1 MALRV
6 LEPVSS
12 LLEGRTAMD
21 KLLNVI
27 NGSAKGCG
35 SCHTTT
41 CGTCATE
48 VPKGEPRTVLNRR
61 DLGRAVLAASVTTL
75 LTGCSGKEATEKAV
89 QPAPAAPALSPELAV
104 VQQSKGP
111 IMTTL
116 EEFYKMGPG
125 PSSSHT
131 MGPMRI
137 TYDFF
142 QRVSKLPEDQLKRAT
157 ALKVHLFGSLS
168 ATGKGHG
175 TDRASLAGLLGKAPA
190 TCPPAFLDGL
200 AANPNE
206 VHKVTIGPT
215 TLDLTLKDVIF
226 DASKGDFHHPNTMT
240 AKLLA
245 GSDTLYE
252 LEYYSVG
259 GGFIEWKGY
268 KPPDKGQPKYTF
280 EHARD
285 LKKYLIDDKIPLPK
299 LLLANEMAISG
310 KSEKDIWEFL
320 DQVSEVMVR
329 GVDTGLTAESVLP
342 GPIKLHSK
350 AAAMQRN
357 LKTSVKGDAGRAVT
371 RVASYGFA
379 MGEENARGHII
390 VTAPTAGSAGIIP
403 AVVKSL
409 RDLNTS
415 QQNIREGFLAA
426 AAIGYLCKHNATLS
440 GAEGG
445 CQAEVGVGSSMGA
458 AMIAQAL
465 GASPK
470 VVSNAA
476 ESALEHHLGMTC
488 DPVAGY
494 VQVPCIE
501 RCAYGAVKAWT
512 AYCIASEEI
521 PEERRVDLDTTIDA
535 MSLTAK
541 EMNSKYKETSEGGL
555 AVSVVLC

>member
-1 MALRV
+1 MSNGLPVIGNSEDSCGKCITGICSNCGPSVNKITAPIV
-6 LEPVSS
+6 LSRRQFS
-12 LLEGRTAMD
+12 YTA
-21 KLLNVI
+21 
-27 NGSAKGCG
+27 
-35 SCHTTT
+35 
-41 CGTCATE
+41 
-48 VPKGEPRTVLNRR
+48 
-61 DLGRAVLAASVTTL
+61 LAASATAL
-75 LTGCSGKEATEKAV
+75 LAGCTEKQSEQIAS
-89 QPAPAAPALSPELAV
+89 PASEMALSPELNV
-104 VQQSKGP
+104 VQASKGP
-111 IMTTL
+111 ILTTL

-142 QRVSKLPEDQLKRAT
+142 QRVSKLPDDQLKRAT
-157 ALKVHLFGSLS
+157 ALKVHLYGSLS

-190 TCPPAFLDGL
+190 TCPPEFLDSL
-200 AANPNE
+200 ANNPDE
-206 VHKVTIGPT
+206 VHKVTLGPT
-215 TLDLTLKDVIF
+215 TLNLTLKDIVF
-226 DASKGDFHHPNTMT
+226 DATKGNFHHPNTMT

-245 GSDTLYE
+245 GNETLYE

-268 KPPDKGQPKYTF
+268 KPPDKGQPKYPY
-280 EHARD
+280 EHAAD
-285 LKKYLIDDKIPLPK
+285 LKKYLIDDKIPLPQ
-299 LLLANEMAISG
+299 LLLANELAISG

-320 DQVSEVMVR
+320 DQVSEVMRR
-329 GVDTGLTAESVLP
+329 GVNTGLTVDSVLP

-350 AAAMQRN
+350 AAGMQRN
-357 LKTSVKGDAGRAVT
+357 LKTSAKGDAGKVVT
-371 RVASYGFA
+371 RIASYGFA

-409 RDLNTS
+409 NDLETPP
-415 QQNIREGFLAA
+415 QKIREGFLAA

-458 AMIAQAL
+458 AMIAQSL
-465 GASPK
+465 GAPPK

-501 RCAYGAVKAWT
+501 RCAYGAIKAWT

-521 PEERRVDLDTTIDA
+521 PEERRVDLDTSIAA
-535 MSLTAK
+535 MALTAK
-541 EMNSKYKETSEGGL
+541 EMNAKYKETSEGGL
-555 AVSVVLC
+555 AVSLVLC

>member
-1 MALRV
+1 MKNFTDLKSNPEKGCNTCTSKGCDSCSSV
-6 LEPVSS
+6 GPVNEEQMVFSRRNF
-12 LLEGRTAMD
+12 GRT
-21 KLLNVI
+21 I
-27 NGSAKGCG
+27 
-35 SCHTTT
+35 
-41 CGTCATE
+41 
-48 VPKGEPRTVLNRR
+48 
-61 DLGRAVLAASVTTL
+61 LAASAGAL
-75 LTGCSGKEATEKAV
+75 LTSCVKPAKQVAAV
-89 QPAPAAPALSPELAV
+89 AKTDSLSTPLSSSLDV
-104 VQQSKGP
+104 VQRSKGP
-111 IMTTL
+111 ILTTL

-142 QRVSKLPEDQLKRAT
+142 QRISKLPAEQLKKAT
-157 ALKVHLFGSLS
+157 GLKVHLFGSLS

-175 TDRASLAGLLGKAPA
+175 TDRASLAGLLGKSPA
-190 TCPPAFLDGL
+190 DCPPQFLDEL
-200 AANPNE
+200 ATNPDKAY
-206 VHKVTIGPT
+206 KVTIGPT
-215 TLDLTLKDVIF
+215 TLNLTLKDVIF
-226 DASKGDFHHPNTMT
+226 DATKGDFHHPNTMT
-240 AKLLA
+240 CVLLG
-245 GSDTLYE
+245 GSETLFE

-268 KPPDKGQPKYTF
+268 KTPDKGQPKYPF
-280 EHARD
+280 AHANE
-285 LKKYLIDDKIPLPK
+285 LKKYLIDDKIPLAK
-299 LLLANEMAISG
+299 ILLENEMAISG
-310 KSEKDIWEFL
+310 KSEKQIWEFL
-320 DQVSEVMVR
+320 DQVSAVMVR
-329 GVDTGLTAESVLP
+329 GVDTGLTVDSILP

-350 AAAMQRN
+350 AMDMQRN
-357 LKTSVKGDAGRAVT
+357 LKTTNKGRAGQVIT
-371 RVASYGFA
+371 QVAAYGFA

-403 AVVKSL
+403 AVLKSL
-409 RDLNTS
+409 RDARVS
-415 QQNIREGFLAA
+415 EQKIRDGFLAA
-426 AAIGYLCKHNATLS
+426 AAIGFLCKHNATLS

-458 AMIAQAL
+458 AMIAEAM
-465 GASPK
+465 GEGPK

-476 ESALEHHLGMTC
+476 ESALEAHLGMTC

-521 PEERRVDLDTTIDA
+521 AAERRVDLDTTIAA
-535 MSLTAK
+535 MALTAK

>member
-1 MALRV
+1 M
-6 LEPVSS
+6 SS
-12 LLEGRTAMD
+12 LLNILG
-21 KLLNVI
+21 N
-27 NGSAKGCG
+27 S
-35 SCHTTT
+35 S
-41 CGTCATE
+41 CGTCSPSCNTCSSTSTKPKAGSEVTRRQFGASILGASTAALLAGCTSKKSSETE
-48 VPKGEPRTVLNRR
+48 TAGPSPT
-61 DLGRAVLAASVTTL
+61 ASST
-75 LTGCSGKEATEKAV
+75 
-89 QPAPAAPALSPELAV
+89 PLSTNLEV
-104 VQQSKGP
+104 VKDSKGP
-111 IMTTL
+111 IMTML

-157 ALKVHLFGSLS
+157 ALKVHLYGSLS

-190 TCPPAFLDGL
+190 TCPPQFLDSL
-200 AANPNE
+200 ASNPDE
-206 VHKVTIGPT
+206 VHK
-215 TLDLTLKDVIF
+215 LTLGPANINVSLKDIVF
-226 DASKGDFHHPNTMT
+226 DATKGDFPHPNTMS
-240 AKLLA
+240 ARLLA
-245 GSDTLYE
+245 GSESLYE

-268 KPPDKGQPKYTF
+268 KPPDKGQPKYPF
-280 EHARD
+280 QHATE
-285 LKKYLIDDKIPLPK
+285 LKKYLIDDKVPLAQ
-299 LLLANEMAISG
+299 LLLTNEMEISG

-320 DQVSEVMVR
+320 DQVAEVMVR
-329 GVDTGLTAESVLP
+329 GVDTGLAVESVLP

-350 AAAMQRN
+350 AAAMYRN
-357 LKTSVKGDAGRAVT
+357 LKNTKKGEAGKAVT
-371 RVASYGFA
+371 QVAAYGFA

-390 VTAPTAGSAGIIP
+390 VTAPTAGSAGIMP
-403 AVVKSL
+403 AVLKSL
-409 RDLNTS
+409 RDVNTPT
-415 QQNIREGFLAA
+415 QKIREGFLAA

-445 CQAEVGVGSSMGA
+445 CQAEVGVGSSMAA

-465 GASPK
+465 DGRPK

-476 ESALEHHLGMTC
+476 ESSLEHHLGMTC

-494 VQVPCIE
+494 VQIPCIE

-512 AYCIASEEI
+512 GYCIASEEI
-521 PEERRVDLDTTIDA
+521 PEQRRVDLDTSIAA
-535 MSLTAK
+535 MALTAK

-555 AVSVVLC
+555 AVSLVLC

>member
-1 MALRV
+1 MERTLKV
-6 LEPVSS
+6 ISSTGGGCGGCVSS
-12 LLEGRTAMD
+12 
-21 KLLNVI
+21 
-27 NGSAKGCG
+27 
-35 SCHTTT
+35 T
-41 CGTCATE
+41 CGTCAPA
-48 VPKGEPRTVLNRR
+48 PKPDDASFKLSRR
-61 DLGRAVLAASVTTL
+61 ELGRVALAASAGVM
-75 LTGCSGKEATEKAV
+75 LTGLTGIRPARAV
-89 QPAPAAPALSPELAV
+89 QQEAPPPAPALSKELNV
-104 VQQSKGP
+104 VQKEKGP
-111 IMTTL
+111 IITAL
-116 EEFYKMGPG
+116 DEFYKMGPG

-142 QRVSKLPEDQLKRAT
+142 ERVSKLPADQLKRAT

-190 TCPPAFLDGL
+190 TCPPEFLDGL
-200 AANPNE
+200 AANPSE
-206 VHKVTIGPT
+206 THKVKIGPT
-215 TLDLTLKDVIF
+215 ILNMTLKDVIF
-226 DASKGDFHHPNTMT
+226 DAPKGDFHHPNTMT

-245 GSDTLYE
+245 GTETLYE

-268 KPPDKGQPKYTF
+268 KPPDKGKPKYQF
-280 EHARD
+280 QHARE
-285 LKKYLIDDKIPLPK
+285 LKKYLLDDKVPLAR
-299 LLLANEMAISG
+299 LLLENEMAISG
-310 KSEKDIWEFL
+310 KTEKQIWEFL
-320 DQVSEVMVR
+320 DQVADVMVR
-329 GVDTGLTAESVLP
+329 GVDTGLKVESVLP
-342 GPIKLHSK
+342 GPIKLQSK
-350 AAAMQRN
+350 AAAITRN
-357 LKTSVKGDAGRAVT
+357 LKTSAKGPAARAISQ
-371 RVASYGFA
+371 VAAYGFA

-403 AVVKSL
+403 AIVKSL
-409 RDLNTS
+409 RDLNTPVEK
-415 QQNIREGFLAA
+415 IREGFLAA

-445 CQAEVGVGSSMGA
+445 CQAEVGVGSAMGA
-458 AMIAQAL
+458 AMIAQAM

-470 VVSNAA
+470 VVANAA

-512 AYCIASEEI
+512 GYSIASEEI
-521 PEERRVDLDTTIDA
+521 PDQRRVDLDTAIAA
-535 MSLTAK
+535 MALTAR
-541 EMNSKYKETSEGGL
+541 EMNAKYKETSEGGL

>member
-1 MALRV
+1 
-6 LEPVSS
+6 
-12 LLEGRTAMD
+12 MD

-27 NGSAKGCG
+27 SNSQSGCG
-35 SCHTTT
+35 GCNPGGCAT
-41 CGTCATE
+41 CGPPA
-48 VPKGEPRTVLNRR
+48 PKFEAPAILSRR
-61 DLGRAVLAASVTTL
+61 QFGYTAFAASAVAL
-75 LTGCSGKEATEKAV
+75 LAGCSEREPSAAA
-89 QPAPAAPALSPELAV
+89 APPPQPALSPELNV
-104 VQQSKGP
+104 VQSSKGP
-111 IMTTL
+111 VVTTL
-116 EEFYKMGPG
+116 EEFYKIGPG

-142 QRVSKLPEDQLKRAT
+142 QRVSKLPDDQLKRAT

-190 TCPPAFLDGL
+190 TCPPEFLDAL
-200 AANPNE
+200 ATNPDE
-206 VHKVTIGPT
+206 AHKVTIGPT
-215 TLDLTLKDVIF
+215 TLNLTLKDIIF
-226 DASKGDFHHPNTMT
+226 DATKGDFRHPNTMT
-240 AKLLA
+240 GKLLA
-245 GSDTLYE
+245 GDETLYE

-268 KPPDKGQPKYTF
+268 KPPDKGQPKYSF
-280 EHARD
+280 QHARE
-285 LKKYLIDDKIPLPK
+285 LKKYLVDDQIPLPK
-299 LLLANEMAISG
+299 LLLTNEMDISG

-320 DQVSEVMVR
+320 DQVSEVMLR
-329 GVDTGLTAESVLP
+329 GVDTGLSVESVLP

-350 AAAMQRN
+350 AADMQRN
-357 LKTSVKGDAGRAVT
+357 LKTTTKGEAARAIT

-403 AVVKSL
+403 AIVKSL
-409 RDLNTS
+409 HDLNAP
-415 QQNIREGFLAA
+415 QEKIRDGFLAA

-458 AMIAQAL
+458 AMLAQTL
-465 GASPK
+465 GEGPK

-494 VQVPCIE
+494 VQ
-501 RCAYGAVKAWT
+501 
-512 AYCIASEEI
+512 EI
-521 PEERRVDLDTTIDA
+521 
-535 MSLTAK
+535 
-541 EMNSKYKETSEGGL
+541 
-555 AVSVVLC
+555 

>member
-1 MALRV
+1 
-6 LEPVSS
+6 
-12 LLEGRTAMD
+12 MD
-21 KLLNVI
+21 KLLNIV
-27 NGSAKGCG
+27 GKSEGACG
-35 SCHTTT
+35 SCSTGG
-41 CGTCATE
+41 CGTCSPAA
-48 VPKGEPRTVLNRR
+48 PKLEAPAVLSRR
-61 DLGRAVLAASVTTL
+61 QFGYTALAASAAAVLA
-75 LTGCSGKEATEKAV
+75 GCSKQEPAEATA
-89 QPAPAAPALSPELAV
+89 APPPPALSPELNV
-104 VQQSKGP
+104 VQTSKGP

-116 EEFYKMGPG
+116 DEFYKIGPG

-142 QRVSKLPEDQLKRAT
+142 QRVSKLPDDQLKRAT

-190 TCPPAFLDGL
+190 TCPPQFLDAL
-200 AANPNE
+200 ATNPDE
-206 VHKVTIGPT
+206 VHKVTIGQT
-215 TLDLTLKDVIF
+215 TLNVTLKDIIF
-226 DASKGDFHHPNTMT
+226 DATKGEFHHPNTMT

-245 GSDTLYE
+245 GDQTLYE

-268 KPPDKGQPKYTF
+268 KPPDKGQPKYPY
-280 EHARD
+280 EHAKE
-285 LKKYLIDDKIPLPK
+285 LKKYLIDDKIPLSK
-299 LLLANEMAISG
+299 LLLTNEMAISG
-310 KSEKDIWEFL
+310 KSEKEIWEFL
-320 DQVSEVMVR
+320 DQVSEVMLR
-329 GVDTGLTAESVLP
+329 GVNTGLTVESVLP
-342 GPIKLHSK
+342 GPIQLHSK

-357 LKTSVKGDAGRAVT
+357 LKTSTKGPTGKAVT
-371 RVASYGFA
+371 QIASYGFA

-403 AVVKSL
+403 AIVKSL
-409 RDLNTS
+409 HDLNTP
-415 QQNIREGFLAA
+415 QEKIREGFLAA

-458 AMIAQAL
+458 AMVAQTL

-512 AYCIASEEI
+512 AYCIASEEV
-521 PEERRVDLDTTIDA
+521 PEERRVDLDTTISA
-535 MSLTAK
+535 MALTAK
-541 EMNSKYKETSEGGL
+541 EMNAKYKETSEGGL
-555 AVSVVLC
+555 AVSLVLC

>member
-1 MALRV
+1 MKDQSKTTGQN
-6 LEPVSS
+6 ES
-12 LLEGRTAMD
+12 
-21 KLLNVI
+21 N
-27 NGSAKGCG
+27 CG
-35 SCHTTT
+35 SCASTGCST
-41 CGTCATE
+41 CNSSVSKSDEHAPTLFTRRNFG
-48 VPKGEPRTVLNRR
+48 RT
-61 DLGRAVLAASVTTL
+61 VLAASAGAIL
-75 LTGCSGKEATEKAV
+75 AGCST
-89 QPAPAAPALSPELAV
+89 PAKKVAEVAAIADTVKKPSSFPELP
-104 VQQSKGP
+104 QQKGP
-111 IMTTL
+111 IMTIL
-116 EEFYKMGPG
+116 SEFYKMGPG

-142 QRVSKLPEDQLKRAT
+142 QRLTKLPEDKLKKAT

-190 TCPPAFLDGL
+190 ECPPQFLDEL
-200 AANPNE
+200 AANPD
-206 VHKVTIGPT
+206 KAYKLTIGPASF
-215 TLDLTLKDVIF
+215 DLTLKDVIF
-226 DASKGDFHHPNTMT
+226 DATKGDFYHPNTMT
-240 AKLLA
+240 CVLLG
-245 GSDTLYE
+245 GSETLYE

-268 KPPDKGQPKYTF
+268 VAPEKGQPKYPF
-280 EHARD
+280 AHANE
-285 LKKYLIDDKIPLPK
+285 LKKYIIDDKIPLGK
-299 LLLANEMAISG
+299 LLLENEMAISG
-310 KSEKDIWEFL
+310 KSEKEIKEFL
-320 DQVSEVMVR
+320 DQVSEVMLR
-329 GVDTGLTAESVLP
+329 GVDTGLTVESVLP

-350 AAAMQRN
+350 AMAMQQL
-357 LKTSVKGDAGRAVT
+357 LKLSTKGEAGKAIT

-403 AVVKSL
+403 AVLKSL
-409 RDLNTS
+409 RDLKIS
-415 QQNIREGFLAA
+415 PDKIREGFLAA

-465 GASPK
+465 GEGPK

-476 ESALEHHLGMTC
+476 ESALEAHLGMTC

-512 AYCIASEEI
+512 AYCIASEEVS
-521 PEERRVDLDTTIDA
+521 ELRRVDLDTTISA
-535 MSLTAK
+535 MALTAK

>member
-1 MALRV
+1 MESK
-6 LEPVSS
+6 LE
-12 LLEGRTAMD
+12 
-21 KLLNVI
+21 VI
-27 NGSAKGCG
+27 NTSGSGCNSCSSTGCG
-35 SCHTTT
+35 T
-41 CGTCATE
+41 CGTSEIKNDGPVT
-48 VPKGEPRTVLNRR
+48 LSRR
-61 DLGRAVLAASVTTL
+61 AFGLTTLAASAAAL
-75 LTGCSGKEATEKAV
+75 LTGCKSTE
-89 QPAPAAPALSPELAV
+89 QPAAPPAASGPALSPDLAV
-104 VQQSKGP
+104 VQASKGP

-142 QRVSKLPEDQLKRAT
+142 QRVSKLPSDQLSRAT
-157 ALKVHLFGSLS
+157 ALKVHLYGSLS

-190 TCPPAFLDGL
+190 TCPPQFLDSL
-200 AANPNE
+200 ANNPDE
-206 VHKVTIGPT
+206 VHKVTLGPT
-215 TLDLTLKDVIF
+215 TLNLTLKDIIF
-226 DASKGDFHHPNTMT
+226 DATKGDFHHPNTMT
-240 AKLLA
+240 CVLLA
-245 GSDTLYE
+245 GNETLYE

-268 KPPDKGQPKYTF
+268 TPPQKGQPKYPYQ
-280 EHARD
+280 HAKE
-285 LKKYLIDDKIPLPK
+285 LQKFLIDDKIPLQK
-299 LLLANEMAISG
+299 ILLENELAITG
-310 KSEKDIWEFL
+310 KNEKDVWEFL
-320 DQVSEVMVR
+320 DQVQEVMLR
-329 GVDTGLTAESVLP
+329 GVDTGLTVDSILP

-350 AAAMQRN
+350 AADMTRS
-357 LKTSVKGDAGRAVT
+357 LKNSQKGDAARALT

-409 RDLNTS
+409 RDLNKPMAD
-415 QQNIREGFLAA
+415 IRNGYLAA

-458 AMIAQAL
+458 AMIAQAFN
-465 GASPK
+465 SHPK

-476 ESALEHHLGMTC
+476 ESALEAHLGMTC

-501 RCAYGAVKAWT
+501 RCAFGAVKAWT
-512 AYCIASEEI
+512 AYCIASEEV
-521 PEERRVDLDTTIDA
+521 PQERRVDLDTTISA
-535 MSLTAK
+535 MALTAK
-541 EMNSKYKETSEGGL
+541 EMNVKYKETSEGGL
-555 AVSVVLC
+555 AVSLVLC

>member
-1 MALRV
+1 MNNPLQV
-6 LEPVSS
+6 LGNPKDS
-12 LLEGRTAMD
+12 
-21 KLLNVI
+21 
-27 NGSAKGCG
+27 CG
-35 SCHTTT
+35 SCSTST
-41 CGTCATE
+41 CSTCAPST
-48 VPKGEPRTVLNRR
+48 PKVESPAVVSRR
-61 DLGRAVLAASVTTL
+61 QFGYTALAASAAAIL
-75 LTGCSGKEATEKAV
+75 AGCTDK
-89 QPAPAAPALSPELAV
+89 QPAEAAATPPAQPALSPELNV
-104 VQQSKGP
+104 VQSSKGP

-142 QRVSKLPEDQLKRAT
+142 QRVSKLPDDQLKRST
-157 ALKVHLFGSLS
+157 ALKVHLYGSLS

-190 TCPPAFLDGL
+190 TCPPEFLDSL
-200 AANPNE
+200 ANNPNE
-206 VHKVTIGPT
+206 VHKVTLGPT
-215 TLDLTLKDVIF
+215 TLNLTLNDIVF
-226 DASKGDFHHPNTMT
+226 DATKGDFHHPNTMT

-245 GSDTLYE
+245 GDQTLYE

-268 KPPDKGQPKYTF
+268 KPPDKGQPKYPY
-280 EHARD
+280 EHAKD
-285 LKKYLIDDKIPLPK
+285 LQKYLIDDKIPLPQ
-299 LLLANEMAISG
+299 LLLANELAISG
-310 KSEKDIWEFL
+310 KNEKDVWEFL
-320 DQVSEVMVR
+320 DQVSEVMLR
-329 GVDTGLTAESVLP
+329 GVNTGLTVDSVLP

-350 AAAMQRN
+350 AEAMQRN
-357 LKTSVKGDAGRAVT
+357 LKNTTKGDAGKAVT
-371 RVASYGFA
+371 RIASYGFA

-409 RDLNTS
+409 NDLKTPQQKIRD
-415 QQNIREGFLAA
+415 GFLAA

-458 AMIAQAL
+458 AMIAQSF
-465 GASPK
+465 GAPPK

-521 PEERRVDLDTTIDA
+521 PEERRVDLDTTISA
-535 MSLTAK
+535 MALTAK

>member
-1 MALRV
+1 METPLKVIGNSGSSCGGRV
-6 LEPVSS
+6 ST
-12 LLEGRTAMD
+12 G
-21 KLLNVI
+21 
-27 NGSAKGCG
+27 
-35 SCHTTT
+35 
-41 CGTCATE
+41 CGTCAPTPSRSE
-48 VPKGEPRTVLNRR
+48 GPLLISRR
-61 DLGRAVLAASVTTL
+61 DMGRAVLAASAGAL
-75 LTGCSGKEATEKAV
+75 LAGCAPE
-89 QPAPAAPALSPELAV
+89 QPAVEVEETASAAPPASGLSPELGV
-104 VQQSKGP
+104 VQKSKGP
-111 IMTTL
+111 IMTVL
-116 EEFYKMGPG
+116 DEFYKMGPG

-142 QRVSKLPEDQLKRAT
+142 ERVSKLPEDQLQRAT

-190 TCPPAFLDGL
+190 TCPPEFLDGL

-206 VHKVTIGPT
+206 AHKVTIGPT
-215 TLDLTLKDVIF
+215 SLDLTLNDVIF
-226 DASKGDFHHPNTMT
+226 DAPKGDFHHPNTMT

-245 GSDTLYE
+245 GDETLYE

-259 GGFIEWKGY
+259 GGFIEWEGY
-268 KPPDKGQPKYTF
+268 QPPDKGQPKYPF
-280 EHARD
+280 ALARD
-285 LKKYLIDDKIPLPK
+285 LKKYLIDDHIPLAK
-299 LLLANEMAISG
+299 LLLENELAISG
-310 KSEKDIWEFL
+310 KSENEIWEFL
-320 DQVSEVMVR
+320 DQVAEVMVR
-329 GVDTGLTAESVLP
+329 GVDTGLTVESVLP

-357 LKTSVKGDAGRAVT
+357 LKTSAKGEAGRAIT
-371 RVASYGFA
+371 QVASYGFA

-403 AVVKSL
+403 AVLKSL
-409 RDLNTS
+409 RDLNTPTEK
-415 QQNIREGFLAA
+415 IREGLLAA

-465 GASPK
+465 GEPPK

-512 AYCIASEEI
+512 GYSIASEEI
-521 PEERRVDLDTTIDA
+521 PEERRVDLDTTIAA
-535 MSLTAK
+535 MDLTAR

>member
-1 MALRV
+1 MNMKYLFD
-6 LEPVSS
+6 LTSKNESDCNS
-12 LLEGRTAMD
+12 
-21 KLLNVI
+21 
-27 NGSAKGCG
+27 
-35 SCHTTT
+35 
-41 CGTCATE
+41 CATQGCSSCISGISNSDSHA
-48 VPKGEPRTVLNRR
+48 PTLFTRRNFGRTVLTESATVAKTDTAAAGLAP
-61 DLGRAVLAASVTTL
+61 DLN
-75 LTGCSGKEATEKAV
+75 
-89 QPAPAAPALSPELAV
+89 V
-104 VQQSKGP
+104 VKQSKGP

-116 EEFYKMGPG
+116 TEFYKMGPG

-142 QRVSKLPEDQLKRAT
+142 QRISKLPEDKLKQVT
-157 ALKVHLFGSLS
+157 GLKVHLFGSLS

-175 TDRASLAGLLGKAPA
+175 TDRASLAGLLGKSPA
-190 TCPPAFLDGL
+190 ECPPQFLDEL
-200 AANPNE
+200 AANPD
-206 VHKVTIGPT
+206 KSYKLTIGPK

-226 DASKGDFHHPNTMT
+226 DATKGDFHHPNTMT
-240 AKLLA
+240 CVLLA
-245 GSDTLYE
+245 GNETLFE

-268 KPPDKGQPKYTF
+268 VAPEKGQPKYPF
-280 EHARD
+280 AYANE
-285 LKKYLIDDKIPLPK
+285 LQKFLIDDHIPLGK
-299 LLLANEMAISG
+299 ILLENEIAISG
-310 KSEKDIWEFL
+310 RSEKEISEFL
-320 DQVSEVMVR
+320 DQVTEVMLR
-329 GVDTGLTAESVLP
+329 GVDTGLTVESVLP

-350 AAAMQRN
+350 AMAMQQM
-357 LKTSVKGDAGRAVT
+357 LKLSTKGVAGKAIT

-403 AVVKSL
+403 AVLKSL
-409 RDLNTS
+409 MDLKTPTAK
-415 QQNIREGFLAA
+415 IREGFLAA

-465 GASPK
+465 GEGPK

-476 ESALEHHLGMTC
+476 ESALEAHLGMTC

-512 AYCIASEEI
+512 AYCIASEEV
-521 PEERRVDLDTTIDA
+521 PTERRVSLDTTIAA
-535 MSLTAK
+535 MALTAK

>member
-1 MALRV
+1 
-6 LEPVSS
+6 
-12 LLEGRTAMD
+12 MD
-21 KLLNVI
+21 KLLKVI
-27 NGSAKGCG
+27 GNSEGA
-35 SCHTTT
+35 
-41 CGTCATE
+41 CGTCSTSGCGTCGPAT
-48 VPKGEPRTVLNRR
+48 PKPEASTGLNRR
-61 DLGRAVLAASVTTL
+61 QFGYTALAASATAILV
-75 LTGCSGKEATEKAV
+75 GCSQEK
-89 QPAPAAPALSPELAV
+89 PAAAAAPPPPPALSPELNV
-104 VQQSKGP
+104 VQASKGP

-142 QRVSKLPEDQLKRAT
+142 QRVSKLPDDQLKRAT
-157 ALKVHLFGSLS
+157 ALKVHLYGSLS

-190 TCPPAFLDGL
+190 TCPPEFLDSL
-200 AANPNE
+200 AANPDE
-206 VHKVTIGPT
+206 AHKVTIGPS
-215 TLDLTLKDVIF
+215 TLNLTLKDIIF
-226 DASKGDFHHPNTMT
+226 DATKGDFHHPNTMT

-245 GSDTLYE
+245 GDETLYE

-268 KPPDKGQPKYTF
+268 KPPDKGQPKYPY
-280 EHARD
+280 EHAKE
-285 LKKYLIDDKIPLPK
+285 LKKYLIDDKIPLGK

-320 DQVSEVMVR
+320 DQVSEVMLR
-329 GVDTGLTAESVLP
+329 GVNTGLTVDSVLP

-357 LKTSVKGDAGRAVT
+357 LKTSSKGEVGKAVT
-371 RVASYGFA
+371 RIASYGFA

-403 AVVKSL
+403 AIVKSL
-409 RDLNTS
+409 HDLNMP
-415 QQNIREGFLAA
+415 NEKIREGFLAA

-458 AMIAQAL
+458 AMAAQTM

-512 AYCIASEEI
+512 AYCIASEEV
-521 PEERRVDLDTTIDA
+521 PEERRVDLDTTISA
-535 MSLTAK
+535 MALTAK
-541 EMNSKYKETSEGGL
+541 EMNVKYKETSEGGL

>member
-1 MALRV
+1 MQ
-6 LEPVSS
+6 
-12 LLEGRTAMD
+12 
-21 KLLNVI
+21 LLNVI
-27 NGSAKGCG
+27 NSHTSGCG
-35 SCHTTT
+35 SCNSQA
-41 CGTCATE
+41 CEPCNPSMQKPAATAE
-48 VPKGEPRTVLNRR
+48 VTRR
-61 DLGRAVLAASVTTL
+61 QFGYTAVAMSAAALLG
-75 LTGCSGKEATEKAV
+75 GCSRSEKTEAA
-89 QPAPAAPALSPELAV
+89 APPPSAEAAPPALSPDLAV
-104 VQQSKGP
+104 VQASKGP

-142 QRVSKLPEDQLKRAT
+142 QRVSKLPDDQLKRAT
-157 ALKVHLFGSLS
+157 ALKVHLYGSLS

-190 TCPPAFLDGL
+190 TCPPQFLDGL
-200 AANPNE
+200 AAHPEE
-206 VHKVTIGPT
+206 VHKVTLGPT
-215 TLDLTLKDVIF
+215 TLNLTLNDVIF
-226 DASKGDFHHPNTMT
+226 DATKGDFHHPNTMT

-245 GSDTLYE
+245 GNETLYE
-252 LEYYSVG
+252 QEYYSVG

-268 KPPDKGQPKYTF
+268 KPPDKGRPKYPF

-285 LKKYLIDDKIPLPK
+285 LKKYLIDDKIPLAK
-299 LLLANEMAISG
+299 LLLVNEMDISG

-320 DQVSEVMVR
+320 DQVSDVMLR
-329 GVDTGLTAESVLP
+329 GVDTGLNVESVLP

-350 AAAMQRN
+350 AAAMRRN
-357 LKTSVKGDAGRAVT
+357 LKTTVKGDAARAVT

-409 RDLNTS
+409 QDLNMP
-415 QQNIREGFLAA
+415 QQKIRDGFLAA

-458 AMIAQAL
+458 AMIAQAME
-465 GASPK
+465 ANPK

-521 PEERRVDLDTTIDA
+521 PEERRVDLDTTVAA
-535 MSLTAK
+535 MALTAK
-541 EMNSKYKETSEGGL
+541 EMNAKYKETSEGGL
-555 AVSVVLC
+555 AVSLVLC

>member
-1 MALRV
+1 
-6 LEPVSS
+6 
-12 LLEGRTAMD
+12 MD
-21 KLLNVI
+21 KLLKVI
-27 NGSAKGCG
+27 NSPASG
-35 SCHTTT
+35 
-41 CGTCATE
+41 CGTCHTIGCGTCTTE
-48 VPKGEPRTVLNRR
+48 APKSEVRTTFSRR
-61 DLGRAVLAASVTTL
+61 DLGRGILAASVSTL
-75 LTGCSGKEATEKAV
+75 LVGCSDKTSTEKAV
-89 QPAPAAPALSPELAV
+89 EATPASPALSPDLAV
-104 VQQSKGP
+104 VQRSKGP

-157 ALKVHLFGSLS
+157 GLKVHLFGSLS

-190 TCPPAFLDGL
+190 TCPPEFLDGL
-200 AANPNE
+200 ANNPDE

-215 TLDLTLKDVIF
+215 TLNLTLKDVIF
-226 DASKGDFHHPNTMT
+226 DAPKGEFHHPNTMT

-245 GSDTLYE
+245 GNETLYE

-268 KPPDKGQPKYTF
+268 KPPDKGQPKYVF

-310 KSEKDIWEFL
+310 KSEKDIWEFI
-320 DQVSEVMVR
+320 DQVTEVMVR
-329 GVDTGLTAESVLP
+329 GVDTGLSVESVLP

-357 LKTSVKGDAGRAVT
+357 LLKNTAKGEAARAVT

-409 RDLNTS
+409 RDLKTP
-415 QQNIREGFLAA
+415 QEKIREGFLAA

-458 AMIAQAL
+458 AMIGQAL
-465 GASPK
+465 GAGPK

-541 EMNSKYKETSEGGL
+541 EMNTKYKETSEGGL

>member
-1 MALRV
+1 MCASMCARDSTCLR
-6 LEPVSS
+6 
-12 LLEGRTAMD
+12 GMFM
-21 KLLNVI
+21 KNLLNVI
-27 NGSAKGCG
+27 GGSSCGDCSSTKCSSCSPAKPAPDVTSGL
-35 SCHTTT
+35 T
-41 CGTCATE
+41 
-48 VPKGEPRTVLNRR
+48 RR
-61 DLGRAVLAASVTTL
+61 DLGRTVFVASVGAML
-75 LTGCSGKEATEKAV
+75 AGCTSKEQAGVSAAN
-89 QPAPAAPALSPELAV
+89 PAPPVAPALSPDLNV
-104 VQQSKGP
+104 VQSSKGP

-157 ALKVHLFGSLS
+157 ALKVHLYGSLS

-175 TDRASLAGLLGKAPA
+175 TDRAALAGLLGKAPA
-190 TCPPAFLDGL
+190 TCPPEFLDGL
-200 AANPNE
+200 ANHPEE
-206 VHKVTIGPT
+206 VHAVTLGPT
-215 TLDLTLKDVIF
+215 TVNLTLKDIVF
-226 DASKGDFHHPNTMT
+226 DATKGDFHHPNTMT
-240 AKLLA
+240 ARLLA
-245 GSDTLYE
+245 GNDTLYE

-268 KPPDKGQPKYTF
+268 KPPDKGQPKYPY
-280 EHARD
+280 EHARE
-285 LKKYLIDDKIPLPK
+285 LKKYLLDDKIALPQ

-310 KSEKDIWEFL
+310 KSEKEIWEFL

-329 GVDTGLTAESVLP
+329 GVDTGLKAQSVLP

-350 AAAMQRN
+350 AAEMYRN
-357 LKTSVKGDAGRAVT
+357 LQSTKKGEAARAIT

-403 AVVKSL
+403 AVLKSL
-409 RDLNTS
+409 QDLHVPQQKVRDGL
-415 QQNIREGFLAA
+415 LAA

-458 AMIAQAL
+458 AMIAQA
-465 GASPK
+465 ADSRPK

-501 RCAYGAVKAWT
+501 RCAYGAVKAFT
-512 AYCIASEEI
+512 AYCIASEEA
-521 PEERRVDLDTTIDA
+521 PDERRVDLDTTIAA
-535 MSLTAK
+535 MALTAK
-541 EMNSKYKETSEGGL
+541 EMNAKYKETSEGGL

>member
-1 MALRV
+1 MATSLKV
-6 LEPVSS
+6 LDGV
-12 LLEGRTAMD
+12 R
-21 KLLNVI
+21 
-27 NGSAKGCG
+27 SA
-35 SCHTTT
+35 
-41 CGTCATE
+41 CGTCNSTGCGTCGPIPSVSQAPALLT
-48 VPKGEPRTVLNRR
+48 RR
-61 DLGRAVLAASVTTL
+61 DLGRTILGASAAAL
-75 LTGCSGKEATEKAV
+75 LVGCSH
-89 QPAPAAPALSPELAV
+89 QPPAEQANLPAKSEPMPSLSPELAV

-116 EEFYKMGPG
+116 EEFYKIGPG

-142 QRVSKLPEDQLKRAT
+142 QRVSKLPDDQLKRAT

-175 TDRASLAGLLGKAPA
+175 TDRACLAGLLGKAPA
-190 TCPPAFLDGL
+190 TCPPEFLDGL
-200 AANPNE
+200 ATNPDE
-206 VHKVTIGPT
+206 VHKVTLGPT
-215 TLDLTLKDVIF
+215 TLSLTLNDIIF
-226 DASKGDFHHPNTMT
+226 DATKGDFHHPNTMT
-240 AKLLA
+240 GKLLA
-245 GSDTLYE
+245 GNETLYE

-268 KPPDKGQPKYTF
+268 KPPDKGQPKYPF
-280 EHARD
+280 AHAKD
-285 LKKYLIDDKIPLPK
+285 LKKYLIDDKISLPT
-299 LLLANEMAISG
+299 LLLTNEMAISG
-310 KSEKDIWEFL
+310 RSEKQIWEFL
-320 DQVSEVMVR
+320 DQVTEVMVR
-329 GVDTGLTAESVLP
+329 GVDTGLSVDSVLP

-350 AAAMQRN
+350 AADMQRS
-357 LKTSVKGDAGRAVT
+357 LKTSAKGQAAQAIT

-409 RDLNTS
+409 RDVNAPT
-415 QQNIREGFLAA
+415 QKIRDGFLAA

-465 GASPK
+465 AANPK

-476 ESALEHHLGMTC
+476 ESALEAHLGMTC

-521 PEERRVDLDTTIDA
+521 AEERRVDLDTTIAA
-535 MSLTAK
+535 MDLTAK

-555 AVSVVLC
+555 AVSLVLC

>member
-1 MALRV
+1 M
-6 LEPVSS
+6 E
-12 LLEGRTAMD
+12 
-21 KLLNVI
+21 KILNVI
-27 NGSAKGCG
+27 GNPGTA
-35 SCHTTT
+35 
-41 CGTCATE
+41 CGTCT
-48 VPKGEPRTVLNRR
+48 PKGCESCGPAPRKNETPAAFSRR
-61 DLGRAVLAASVTTL
+61 EFGHAILAASASAL
-75 LTGCSGKEATEKAV
+75 LTGCSSQKNAEPADGS
-89 QPAPAAPALSPELAV
+89 APAAPTPPALSPDLAV
-104 VQQSKGP
+104 VQTSKGP
-111 IMTTL
+111 IMTSL
-116 EEFYKMGPG
+116 DEFYKIGPG

-142 QRVSKLPEDQLKRAT
+142 QRVSKVPEDQLQRAT

-190 TCPPAFLDGL
+190 TCPPEFLDGL
-200 AANPNE
+200 AANPDQTY
-206 VHKVTIGPT
+206 KVTIGPK
-215 TLDLTLKDVIF
+215 TLDVSLKDIVF
-226 DASKGDFHHPNTMT
+226 DATKGDFRHPNTMT

-245 GSDTLYE
+245 GNESLYE

-268 KPPDKGQPKYTF
+268 KPPDKGQPKYPF
-280 EHARD
+280 EHAGE
-285 LKKYLIDDKIPLPK
+285 LKKYLIDDKIPLPQ

-310 KSEKDIWEFL
+310 KSEKDIWEFI
-320 DQVSEVMVR
+320 DQVTEVMVR
-329 GVDTGLTAESVLP
+329 GVDTGLTVESVLP

-350 AAAMQRN
+350 AAGMQRN
-357 LKTSVKGDAGRAVT
+357 LKTTAKGAAGRAIT
-371 RVASYGFA
+371 QVASYGFA

-409 RDLNTS
+409 RDLNTPT
-415 QQNIREGFLAA
+415 QQIRNGFLAA

-521 PEERRVDLDTTIDA
+521 PEERRVDLDTTIAA
-535 MSLTAK
+535 MALTAK
-541 EMNSKYKETSEGGL
+541 EMNVKYKETSEGGL

>member
-1 MALRV
+1 
-6 LEPVSS
+6 
-12 LLEGRTAMD
+12 MD
-21 KLLNVI
+21 KLLKIV
-27 NGSAKGCG
+27 GAPSSSCGGCNSG
-35 SCHTTT
+35 G
-41 CGTCATE
+41 CGTCGPTS
-48 VPKGEPRTVLNRR
+48 PKSKTPAVVSRR
-61 DLGRAVLAASVTTL
+61 DFGRAAIAVSAALVLG
-75 LTGCSGKEATEKAV
+75 GCSKQTPTETAS
-89 QPAPAAPALSPELAV
+89 QPARLGPALSPDLVV
-104 VQQSKGP
+104 VQTSKGP

-116 EEFYKMGPG
+116 DEFYKVGPG

-142 QRVSKLPEDQLKRAT
+142 QRVSKLPEDQLQKAT
-157 ALKVHLFGSLS
+157 ALEVHLFGSLS

-175 TDRASLAGLLGKAPA
+175 TARASLAGLLGKAPA
-190 TCPPAFLDGL
+190 TCPPQFLDGL
-200 AANPNE
+200 ASNPDE
-206 VHKVTIGPT
+206 VHKVTLGPT
-215 TLDLTLKDVIF
+215 TLNLTLNDIIF
-226 DASKGDFHHPNTMT
+226 DAPKGEFPHPNTMT

-245 GSDTLYE
+245 GGDTLYE

-268 KPPDKGQPKYTF
+268 KPPDKGQPKYPF
-280 EHARD
+280 EHAKE
-285 LKKYLIDDKIPLPK
+285 LKKYLIDDKIPLQR
-299 LLLANEMAISG
+299 LLLENEMAISG

-329 GVDTGLTAESVLP
+329 GVDTGLTVESVLP

-357 LKTSVKGDAGRAVT
+357 LKTSAKGEAAHAIT

-409 RDLNTS
+409 QDLKTPQQKIRD
-415 QQNIREGFLAA
+415 GFLAA

-501 RCAYGAVKAWT
+501 RCAYGAIKSWT
-512 AYCIASEEI
+512 GYCIASEEI
-521 PEERRVDLDTTIDA
+521 PEERRVDLDTTISA
-535 MSLTAK
+535 MALTAK
-541 EMNSKYKETSEGGL
+541 EMNAKYKETSEGGL
-555 AVSVVLC
+555 AVSLVLC

>member
-1 MALRV
+1 MEKL
-6 LEPVSS
+6 PDS
-12 LLEGRTAMD
+12 LSNRDNGCNTCTTKGCDTCGSVKLKDEEHIVFSRRNFGRT
-21 KLLNVI
+21 I
-27 NGSAKGCG
+27 
-35 SCHTTT
+35 
-41 CGTCATE
+41 
-48 VPKGEPRTVLNRR
+48 
-61 DLGRAVLAASVTTL
+61 LAASAGAF
-75 LTGCSGKEATEKAV
+75 LTSCVKPAKQAAAV
-89 QPAPAAPALSPELAV
+89 AKPDSAKVALSPSLDV
-104 VQQSKGP
+104 VKRSKGP
-111 IMTTL
+111 ILTTL
-116 EEFYKMGPG
+116 DEFYKMGPG

-142 QRVSKLPEDQLKRAT
+142 QRVSKLPSEQLKKAT
-157 ALKVHLFGSLS
+157 GLKVHLYGSLS

-175 TDRASLAGLLGKAPA
+175 TDRASLAGLLGKSPA
-190 TCPPAFLDGL
+190 DCPPQFLDEL
-200 AANPNE
+200 ANNPDKAY
-206 VHKVTIGPT
+206 KVTIGPT

-226 DASKGDFHHPNTMT
+226 DATKGDFYHPNTMT
-240 AKLLA
+240 CVLQ
-245 GSDTLYE
+245 GGNETLYE

-268 KPPDKGQPKYTF
+268 KAPDKGQPKYPF
-280 EHARD
+280 EHAKE
-285 LKKYLIDDKIPLPK
+285 LKKYLFDDKIPLAK
-299 LLLANEMAISG
+299 ILLENEMAISG
-310 KSEKDIWEFL
+310 KSEKQIYEFL
-320 DQVSEVMVR
+320 DQVAAVMMR
-329 GVDTGLTAESVLP
+329 GVETGLTVDSILP

-350 AAAMQRN
+350 AADMQKHLRS
-357 LKTSVKGDAGRAVT
+357 TTTKGWAGQVIT
-371 RVASYGFA
+371 QVAAYGFA

-403 AVVKSL
+403 AVLKSL
-409 RDLNTS
+409 RDS
-415 QQNIREGFLAA
+415 KVAEQKIRDGFLAA

-458 AMIAQAL
+458 AMIAEAM
-465 GASPK
+465 GEAPK

-476 ESALEHHLGMTC
+476 ESALEAHLGMTC

-521 PEERRVDLDTTIDA
+521 AEERRVDLDTTIAA
-535 MSLTAK
+535 MALTAK

>member
-1 MALRV
+1 VSKSLVV
-6 LEPVSS
+6 LNSPAAS
-12 LLEGRTAMD
+12 
-21 KLLNVI
+21 
-27 NGSAKGCG
+27 
-35 SCHTTT
+35 
-41 CGTCATE
+41 CGTCAPHGCSSCSPSPQQNSPSIVT
-48 VPKGEPRTVLNRR
+48 RR
-61 DLGRAVLAASVTTL
+61 GFGYATLVSAGLL
-75 LTGCSGKEATEKAV
+75 LTGCTKNEAPVSAA
-89 QPAPAAPALSPELAV
+89 QPPAPAAAPPLSPDLAV

-142 QRVSKLPEDQLKRAT
+142 QRVSKLPDDQLKRAT

-175 TDRASLAGLLGKAPA
+175 TDRAALAGLLGKAPA
-190 TCPPAFLDGL
+190 TCPPEFLDSL
-200 AANPNE
+200 ASNPNE
-206 VHKVTIGPT
+206 AHKVTLGPT
-215 TLDLTLKDVIF
+215 TLNLTLKDIVF
-226 DASKGDFHHPNTMT
+226 DSPKGDFHHPNTMT
-240 AKLLA
+240 CKLLA
-245 GSDTLYE
+245 GEQSLYE

-268 KPPDKGQPKYTF
+268 KAPDKGKPKYEY
-280 EHARD
+280 EHAKD
-285 LKKYLIDDKIPLPK
+285 LKRFLIDDKIPLHR
-299 LLLANEMAISG
+299 LLLENEMAISG
-310 KSEKDIWEFL
+310 KSEKDINEFL
-320 DQVSEVMVR
+320 DQVSEVMIR
-329 GVDTGLTAESVLP
+329 GVNTGLSAESILP

-357 LKTSVKGDAGRAVT
+357 LKDSNKGEAGRAVT
-371 RVASYGFA
+371 RIASYGFA

-409 RDLNTS
+409 QDLKVPQQKIRD
-415 QQNIREGFLAA
+415 GYLAA

-465 GASPK
+465 GAGPK

-521 PEERRVDLDTTIDA
+521 PEERRVDLDTTISA

-541 EMNSKYKETSEGGL
+541 EMNAKYKETSEGGL